1 MKAALRNPAFWAWLS
16 LACLPPDLL
25 AWALGWDGL
34 QPGGILVSLAW
45 WPLDVLGRLAA
56 LRLLLRAEGNPLAEG
71 PSGPAPSLVSAW
83 ASAGSAEL
91 RVGLWSTVWALL
103 GLVPAFMVLSL
114 GALAHPLGRG
124 LLILLALLGLVP
136 ALIYVLR
143 RWVAVLYVLQGRH
156 AADALEASRA
166 RLKGKM
172 RPFIRAFLPW
182 MLAAWAVEGLSWAL
196 PGAWGLPLE
205 PVGTAL
211 ELLALWRGAQA
222 L

>member
-1 MKAALRNPAFWAWLS
+1 VKAALRNPAFWGWLA

-34 QPGGILVSLAW
+34 QPGAILVSLAW

-56 LRLLLRAEGNPLAEG
+56 LRLLLRAEGNPLAEAS
-71 PSGPAPSLVSAW
+71 PGPAPGLAAAW

-103 GLVPAFMVLSL
+103 GLLPAFLILSL

-124 LLILLALLGLVP
+124 LLILAGLLGLAP
-136 ALIYVLR
+136 ALLYVLR
-143 RWVAVLYVLQGRH
+143 RWVAVFFVLQGRG
-156 AADALEASRA
+156 ASGALEASRA
-166 RLKGKM
+166 RMEGKM
-172 RPFIRAFLPW
+172 GPFLWAFLPW
-182 MLAAWAVEGLSWAL
+182 MLAAWAVEGVSWAL

-205 PVGTAL
+205 PVGMAL